1 MTVAHVGPRVSG
13 PHAVDPAPRW
23 GVAAWETMEGEKE
36 GPARKAGPAS
46 RRVGSDCNGPRSQ
59 ARVFREF

>member
-23 GVAAWETMEGEKE
+23 GLAAWETMEGE
-36 GPARKAGPAS
+36 
-46 RRVGSDCNGPRSQ
+46 
-59 ARVFREF
+59 